1 MAFDFEERKRK
12 RCRFENV
19 HFLLIFLFD
28 CLRYQFGYQFRFE
41 HVRRLVPR
49 VLPKRERENGEF
61 LKPERPHYLRSLE
74 ALKFLNESAF
84 VF

>member
-1 MAFDFEERKRK
+1 MAFDFEERK

-28 CLRYQFGYQFRFE
+28 CSRNQFGYQFRFE
-41 HVRRLVPR
+41 HVRLVPR
-49 VLPKRERENGEF
+49 VLSKRERENGEF